1 MARLKIRL
9 LLSATLALSTGG
21 LFLAAAA
28 PAAGAAAA
36 PAGAAAAPAA
46 VGGALCI
53 AHIANYAKH
62 IEADA
67 LTYGADYPGTRFDY
81 GKADQFATTPQC
93 GGPFG
98 PNSTYCVTIIK
109 PVPLRN

>member
-36 PAGAAAAPAA
+36 PAA

-53 AHIANYAKH
+53 AHVANYAKD

-81 GKADQFATTPQC
+81 GKADQFATTLQC

>member
-36 PAGAAAAPAA
+36 PAA

-53 AHIANYAKH
+53 AHVANYAKD